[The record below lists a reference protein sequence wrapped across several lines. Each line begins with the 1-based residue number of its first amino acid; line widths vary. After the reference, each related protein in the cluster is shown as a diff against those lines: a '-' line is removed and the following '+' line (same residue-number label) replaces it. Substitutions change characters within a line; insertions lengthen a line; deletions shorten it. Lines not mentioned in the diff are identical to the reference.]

1 MAAGYGFGRARMQD
15 LPPCA
20 TMALNIKKHYSPGHR
35 GGYAASMSLPLP
47 KAMRLALDLAAE
59 AARAGEVP
67 VAAVIMQG
75 ERVIAQAANAMRAGT
90 DPTAHAEIV
99 AIRAAAAVLGS
110 ERLSGCDMWVTLEP
124 CAMCA
129 GAIAH
134 ARLARLYYAASD
146 PKGGAVEHGARVFA
160 QSTCHHLP
168 EIYSGIG
175 EGESAD
181 TLRSFFSERR

>member
-1 MAAGYGFGRARMQD
+1 
-15 LPPCA
+15 
-20 TMALNIKKHYSPGHR
+20 
-35 GGYAASMSLPLP
+35 
-47 KAMRLALDLAAE
+47 
-59 AARAGEVP
+59 
-67 VAAVIMQG
+67 MQG

-160 QSTCHHLP
+160 QSTCHHVP
-168 EIYSGIG
+168 DIYSGIG

-181 TLRSFFSERR
+181 MLRSFFSERR